1 MLSSLVRRGSTCSI
15 LMCMAT
21 RLTRGQLRRIIREAL
36 DLDVVNDVV
45 RRYGERF
52 GYEYRPGR
60 GLVSPLSWRM
70 TIESDG
76 TIVGYGYDPYP
87 DTMKLTV
94 RDLED
99 AINNGTDYVRETD
112 AIRGAHATRRQG
124 QIPDDEWDEMMG
136 GAAAPIDDVVA
147 GRFAKPSRAPSGKG
161 RKALS
166 N

>member
-1 MLSSLVRRGSTCSI
+1 M
-15 LMCMAT
+15 
-21 RLTRGQLRRIIREAL
+21 
-36 DLDVVNDVV
+36 
-45 RRYGERF
+45 
-52 GYEYRPGR
+52 
-60 GLVSPLSWRM
+60 
-70 TIESDG
+70 IEPDG

-112 AIRGAHATRRQG
+112 AIRDAHATRRQG

-147 GRFAKPSRAPSGKG
+147 GRFAKSSRASSGKG